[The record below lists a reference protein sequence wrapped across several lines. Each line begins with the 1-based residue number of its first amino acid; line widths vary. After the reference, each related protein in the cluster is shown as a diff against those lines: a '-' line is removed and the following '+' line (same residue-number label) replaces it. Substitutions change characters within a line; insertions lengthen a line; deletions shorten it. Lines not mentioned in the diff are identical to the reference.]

1 MMIQDMESLKDL
13 ATEFHI
19 ELQKEQIQQFQIY
32 YEYLI
37 EKNKVMNLTTI
48 TEKEDVI
55 FKHFLDSL
63 SLYKIVEFGERLY
76 SSKYSEEEQKKK
88 LYFNQNCR
96 ILDLGTGAGFPGLP
110 LKIAFKETNVVLA
123 DSLQKRVLF
132 LEELIKMLGL
142 TGVTAIHGRAE
153 ELARKEDYREKFELC
168 VSRAVANLSVL
179 LEYCLPFV
187 SVGGYFIAYKSAEI
201 EEELEESK
209 KAISILGGK
218 LESRET
224 FLLPHSEIGRSFIV
238 IKKVKSTGKKYPRI
252 AGKPSREP
260 IH

>member
-1 MMIQDMESLKDL
+1 MIQGMESLKDL

-63 SLYKIVEFGERLY
+63 SLCKIVEFGERLCSSEY
-76 SSKYSEEEQKKK
+76 SEEQKKK

-153 ELARKEDYREKFELC
+153 ELAIPHPNFSGRLPKPP
-168 VSRAVANLSVL
+168 VS
-179 LEYCLPFV
+179 
-187 SVGGYFIAYKSAEI
+187 
-201 EEELEESK
+201 
-209 KAISILGGK
+209 
-218 LESRET
+218 
-224 FLLPHSEIGRSFIV
+224 IGIQAGRRL
-238 IKKVKSTGKKYPRI
+238 TG
-252 AGKPSREP
+252 
-260 IH
+260 

>member
-1 MMIQDMESLKDL
+1 MESLKDL
-13 ATEFHI
+13 AAEFHI

-37 EKNKVMNLTTI
+37 EKNQVMNLTTI

-55 FKHFLDSL
+55 LKHFLDSL
-63 SLYKIVEFGERLY
+63 SLCKIVEFGER
-76 SSKYSEEEQKKK
+76 QKKK

-123 DSLQKRVLF
+123 DSLQKRVFF
-132 LEELIKMLGL
+132 LKELIKMLGL

-153 ELARKEDYREKFELC
+153 ELARKEEYREKFELC

-187 SVGGYFIAYKSAEI
+187 CVGGYFISYKSAEI

-218 LESRET
+218 LERKET

-238 IKKVKSTGKKYPRI
+238 IKKVKPTAKKYPRI

>member
-1 MMIQDMESLKDL
+1 MIIQDMESLKDL

-76 SSKYSEEEQKKK
+76 SSEYLEEEQKKK

-96 ILDLGTGAGFPGLP
+96 ILDLGTGA
-110 LKIAFKETNVVLA
+110 
-123 DSLQKRVLF
+123 
-132 LEELIKMLGL
+132 
-142 TGVTAIHGRAE
+142 
-153 ELARKEDYREKFELC
+153 
-168 VSRAVANLSVL
+168 
-179 LEYCLPFV
+179 
-187 SVGGYFIAYKSAEI
+187 
-201 EEELEESK
+201 
-209 KAISILGGK
+209 
-218 LESRET
+218 
-224 FLLPHSEIGRSFIV
+224 
-238 IKKVKSTGKKYPRI
+238 
-252 AGKPSREP
+252 
-260 IH
+260 